1 VSELLRISLGV
12 PADEV
17 ERHRARLIEASP
29 DGFEEV
35 DLDGRS
41 VELAVYAGADKAGV
55 ILEALPG
62 ATIEPV
68 PEGWED
74 GWRAFHHPVV
84 AGGLWLGPPWEAPS
98 DPARAVVIDPG
109 RAFGT
114 GSHPTTRLCVEL
126 LATSRRRGSLLDVGC
141 GSGVLAIAAAR
152 LGFAPVLAVDVDP
165 VAVETAR
172 GNADANAVAVE
183 VSLVDALADPLPAA
197 EVAVANVLLR
207 PVEAILSR
215 LDAREAVTSGYLV
228 GERPAHTGWEHLE
241 TLELDGWAAD
251 RFARRASATISG

>member
-1 VSELLRISLGV
+1 MSELLRISLGV
-12 PADEV
+12 HADEA
-17 ERHRARLIEASP
+17 ERYRARLIEASP

-41 VELAVYAGADKAGV
+41 VELAVYADANNAGV

-62 ATIEPV
+62 ARIEPV
-68 PEGWED
+68 SEGWED
-74 GWRAFHHPVV
+74 GWRDFHRPVV
-84 AGGLWLGPPWEAPS
+84 AGGLWLGPPWHAPS
-98 DPARAVVIDPG
+98 DPACAVVIDPG

-126 LATSRRRGSLLDVGC
+126 LAASRRRGSFLDVGC

-165 VAVETAR
+165 VAVEIAG
-172 GNADANAVAVE
+172 GNADANAVAVD
-183 VSLVDALADPLPAA
+183 VSVVDALAEPLPAA
-197 EVAVANVLLR
+197 EVAVANILLR

-215 LDAREAVTSGYLV
+215 LDAREAITAGYLA
-228 GERPAHTGWEHLE
+228 GERPAHTGWEHME

-251 RFARRASATISG
+251 RFARRASATISP